1 MHRLFDQVV
10 AEHALELVAA
20 EAPVVRLVVI
30 CGCDD
35 GADVAVADLAD
46 HAAVVVEDLT
56 HRLAS
61 LVPFGVG
68 VRNGHSGQQP
78 LEEVALQLVVAVP
91 LRLHGD

>member
-1 MHRLFDQVV
+1 MHRLLHQVV

-20 EAPVVRLVVI
+20 EAPVVRLAVVRR
-30 CGCDD
+30 CDD
-35 GADVAVADLAD
+35 GADVAVADLTD
-46 HAAVVVEDLT
+46 HAAVVVEDPA

-61 LVPFGVG
+61 LVSVGVG

-78 LEEVALQLVVAVP
+78 LEEVVLQLVVAVP